1 MYKMSGRAFVKFLW
15 TGRAVSKH
23 GLLQASRSSRVAG
36 GSASTLPVVSTNLV
50 SNAHL
55 VLKGVLVEY
64 LSAVSHLVI
73 WPGDGPEIHRR
84 D

>member
-1 MYKMSGRAFVKFLW
+1 M
-15 TGRAVSKH
+15 SKH
-23 GLLQASRSSRVAG
+23 VLLQASRSSRVAG
-36 GSASTLPVVSTNLV
+36 HSAGAHPVVSTNLV

-55 VLKGVLVEY
+55 VLEGVLSEN

-73 WPGDGPEIHRR
+73 WRGDGPEIHRR